1 MAIRDQRREEA
12 IERMADHLLA
22 HGTAGASLRTLAAA
36 AGTSDRMLLYYFAD
50 KDELIAETYARIGS
64 RFTALLE
71 AGFADGARR
80 APETLLAELWAAMG
94 SPAVAPFMR
103 FWLDVASAAARGA
116 ATERAVAGGIARGFA
131 DWIEARLDLPEPAAR
146 AAAAARLL
154 ATIDGMM
161 LLDAV
166 GLPDLAAR
174 AASHA

>member
-1 MAIRDQRREEA
+1 MPIRRQRREAA

-22 HGTAGASLRTLAAA
+22 RGTTGASLRALAAA

-50 KDELIAETYARIGS
+50 KDELIAAVYARIGA

-80 APETLLAELWAAMG
+80 TPEALLAELWAAMA

-116 ATERAVAGGIARGFA
+116 ATERAVAGGIAQGFA
-131 DWIEARLDLPEPAAR
+131 EWIEARLDIAEPDAR
-146 AAAAARLL
+146 AHAAARLL

-174 AASHA
+174 AAEA